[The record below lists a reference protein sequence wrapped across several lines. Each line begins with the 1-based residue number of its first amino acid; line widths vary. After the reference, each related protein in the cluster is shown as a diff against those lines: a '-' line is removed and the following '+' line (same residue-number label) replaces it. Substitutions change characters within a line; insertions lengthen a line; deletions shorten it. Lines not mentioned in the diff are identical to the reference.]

1 MFGNFWLQE
10 ISIHLIILKSLLR
23 NFVSACVLILL
34 ENDRNLP
41 HIPLIAVPPLPYWSH
56 HLMKLIIR
64 ISMNWN
70 CKSLWF
76 MYAETGI
83 KSEWGIPQ
91 INLFT
96 NIHVVNNLHT
106 YVLMFRFRYLRV
118 NILHISHLKKRILC
132 VCWTYFYN
140 SLEKKNKGNF
150 LYNARSNS
158 PLYGFYSRML

>member
-34 ENDRNLP
+34 ENDRTLP
-41 HIPLIAVPPLPYWSH
+41 HTPLIAVPPLPYWSH

-70 CKSLWF
+70 CKSLWL

-118 NILHISHLKKRILC
+118 NILHISHFLKKESSAYVEHISIIA
-132 VCWTYFYN
+132 W
-140 SLEKKNKGNF
+140 KKK
-150 LYNARSNS
+150 R
-158 PLYGFYSRML
+158 